1 MEKRPL
7 VGVGVMVIKNNLVL
21 LAKRNGSHGAGEY
34 AFPGGHLEFGESITH
49 CARREVAEETGLK
62 IKNIRFLLVEN
73 LLKYSN
79 KHYLHIGLVAD
90 WQSGVPQILEP
101 DKCLALGWY
110 NMNRL
115 PRPLFATIKHTIQS
129 YQSHRNF
136 YDAP

>member
-7 VGVGVMVIKNNLVL
+7 VGVGVMVLKNNQVL
-21 LAKRNGSHGAGEY
+21 LSKRKGSHGAGEY
-34 AFPGGHLEFGESITH
+34 SFPGGHLEFGESITQ

-73 LLKYSN
+73 ILTYSN

-101 DKCLALGWY
+101 DKSLAWGWY
-110 NMNRL
+110 KMNRL
-115 PRPLFATIKHTIQS
+115 PHPLFATIKHTIQS
-129 YQSHRNF
+129 YQSNRNF
-136 YDAP
+136 YDSP